1 MKWMEENES
10 FLSFSLH
17 LALIMMQVTPLTEQC
32 PAAFVCWKKAGGFF
46 FKIWVLQKISLC
58 AKSFFRLLLKM

>member
-32 PAAFVCWKKAGGFF
+32 PAAFVCWKKAGVFF
-46 FKIWVLQKISLC
+46 
-58 AKSFFRLLLKM
+58 